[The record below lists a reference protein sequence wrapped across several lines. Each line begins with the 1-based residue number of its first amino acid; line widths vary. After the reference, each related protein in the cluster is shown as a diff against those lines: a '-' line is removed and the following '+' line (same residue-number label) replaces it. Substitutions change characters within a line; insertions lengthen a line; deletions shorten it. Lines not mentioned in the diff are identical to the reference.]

1 MTTIELLERTRAAWG
16 SIRSASAE
24 EKNRLL
30 LAMAE
35 SLDENSGDI
44 LHENAKDMEAA
55 KGAISDVMLDRLALS
70 ESRIHAMAEG
80 IRAAA
85 ALPDHVGRALAQ
97 FTRPNGMTIT
107 KRQVPLGLVAI
118 IYESRPNVT
127 SDAAA
132 LCIKSGNVCMLR
144 SGKEAYRSSRA
155 IVTAL
160 KAGIESAGGDEDIVN
175 IVEDTTHASAQA
187 LMTADGLVDLLIP
200 RGGKGLIRAC
210 VESATVPCIET
221 GTGICHVYVDRDAD
235 LDMAV
240 KIIENAKTSRP
251 SVCNAEEVCLVH
263 RGIAKEFLPKL
274 KAALVDKRKDAG
286 LVPVEL
292 RLDEAA
298 AEIIPGTAATEL
310 DFDTEFLDYILAVA
324 VVDDLDAAITHIQRH
339 STHHSDCI
347 VTENQ
352 AAADRFVDEVDSAA
366 VYVNVSTRF
375 TDGGEFGLGCEM
387 GISTQKLHARGP
399 MGLDEL
405 STYKYVITGSG
416 QTR

>member
-1 MTTIELLERTRAAWG
+1 MTTIELLERTKAAWG

-24 EKNRLL
+24 EKDRLL

-35 SLDENSGDI
+35 SLEANSEDI
-44 LHENAKDMEAA
+44 LRENAKDMEAA
-55 KGAISDVMLDRLALS
+55 KGTISDVMLDRLALT

-80 IRAAA
+80 IREAA

-97 FTRPNGMTIT
+97 FKRPNGMTIT

-144 SGKEAYRSSRA
+144 SGKEAYRSSHA
-155 IVTAL
+155 IVTA
-160 KAGIESAGGDEDIVN
+160 GVESVGGDSDIVN
-175 IVEDTTHASAQA
+175 IVEDTTHASAQV

-210 VESATVPCIET
+210 VENASVPCIET

-235 LDMAV
+235 LNMAV

-263 RGIAKEFLPKL
+263 CDIAKEFLPKL
-274 KAALVDKRKDAG
+274 KAALVDKRREAG

-324 VVDDLDAAITHIQRH
+324 VVDDLDAAIAHVQHH

-416 QTR
+416 QIR

>member
-1 MTTIELLERTRAAWG
+1 MTTIDLLKKTKAAWG
-16 SIRSASAE
+16 SIRSANAE

-35 SLDENSGDI
+35 SLEANQADI
-44 LHENAKDMEAA
+44 LRENQKDMDAA
-55 KGAISDVMLDRLALS
+55 RGSISDVMLDRLALTQA
-70 ESRIHAMAEG
+70 RIHAMAEG
-80 IRAAA
+80 IREAA

-107 KRQVPLGLVAI
+107 KRQVPLGLVAV

-144 SGKEAYRSSRA
+144 SGKEAYRSSHA

-160 KAGIESAGGDEDIVN
+160 KAGIESVGGDPDIVN
-175 IVEDTTHASAQA
+175 IVEDTTHVSAQA

-200 RGGKGLIRAC
+200 RGGAGLIRAC
-210 VESATVPCIET
+210 VENATVPCIET
-221 GTGICHVYVDRDAD
+221 GTGICHVYVDKDAD
-235 LDMAV
+235 PDMAV
-240 KIIENAKTSRP
+240 KIIVNAKTSRP

-263 RGIAKEFLPKL
+263 RAIAKDFLPRL
-274 KAALVDKRKDAG
+274 KTALVDERKAAG
-286 LVPVEL
+286 LAPVEL

-298 AEIIPGTAATEL
+298 AEIIPGTSATER

-324 VVDDLDAAITHIQRH
+324 VVDDLDAAIAHVQQH

-347 VTENQ
+347 VTENKD
-352 AAADRFVDEVDSAA
+352 AAARFVDEVDSAA

-416 QTR
+416 QVR

>member
-1 MTTIELLERTRAAWG
+1 MTTIDLLKKTKAAWG
-16 SIRSASAE
+16 SIRSANAE

-35 SLDENSGDI
+35 SLEANQADI
-44 LHENAKDMEAA
+44 LRENQKDMDAA
-55 KGAISDVMLDRLALS
+55 RGSISDVMLDRLALTQA
-70 ESRIHAMAEG
+70 RIHAMADG
-80 IRAAA
+80 IREAA

-107 KRQVPLGLVAI
+107 KRQVPLGLVAV

-144 SGKEAYRSSRA
+144 SGKEAYRSSHA

-160 KAGIESAGGDEDIVN
+160 KAGIESVGGDPDIVN

-187 LMTADGLVDLLIP
+187 LMAADGLVDLLIP
-200 RGGKGLIRAC
+200 RGGAGLIRAC
-210 VESATVPCIET
+210 VENATVPCIET
-221 GTGICHVYVDRDAD
+221 GTGICHVYVDKDAD

-240 KIIENAKTSRP
+240 KIIVNAKTSRP

-263 RGIAKEFLPKL
+263 RAVAKEFLPKL
-274 KAALVDKRKDAG
+274 RTALVDERKAAG

-298 AEIIPGTAATEL
+298 AEIIPGTSATER

-324 VVDDLDAAITHIQRH
+324 VVDDLDAAIAHVQQH

-347 VTENQ
+347 VTENKD
-352 AAADRFVDEVDSAA
+352 AAARFVDEVDSAA

-416 QTR
+416 QVR

>member
-1 MTTIELLERTRAAWG
+1 MTTMDILKRTKSAWPSICNAA
-16 SIRSASAE
+16 AE
-24 EKNRLL
+24 DKNRILS
-30 LAMAE
+30 AMAD
-35 SLDENSGDI
+35 SLQAECDAI
-44 LHENAKDMEAA
+44 LRCNAEDMDAA
-55 KGAISDVMLDRLALS
+55 RGHISDVMLDRLYLDRG
-70 ESRIHAMAEG
+70 RIDAMADG
-80 IRAAA
+80 IRATV
-85 ALPDHVGRALAQ
+85 ALPDHTGRILAQ
-97 FTRPNGMTIT
+97 IDHPNGMKIY
-107 KRQVPLGLVAI
+107 KKQVPLGLVAI

-132 LCIKSGNVCMLR
+132 LAIKSGNVCMLR
-144 SGKEAYRSSRA
+144 SGKEAYRSSHA

-160 KAGIESAGGDEDIVN
+160 KAGVESVGGDSDIVN
-175 IVEDTTHASAQA
+175 IVEDTTHASAQV

-210 VESATVPCIET
+210 VENASVPCIET

-235 LDMAV
+235 LNMAV

-263 RGIAKEFLPKL
+263 RDIAKEFLPKL
-274 KAALVDKRKDAG
+274 KAALVDKRREAG

-324 VVDDLDAAITHIQRH
+324 VVDDLDAAIAHVQHH

-416 QTR
+416 QIR

>member
-1 MTTIELLERTRAAWG
+1 MTTLDILKRTKAAWP
-16 SIRSASAE
+16 SICNASAE
-24 EKNRLL
+24 DKNRILS
-30 LAMAE
+30 AMAD
-35 SLDENSGDI
+35 SLQAQCDAI
-44 LHENAKDMEAA
+44 LRCNAEDMDAA
-55 KGAISDVMLDRLALS
+55 RGHISDVMLDRLYLDRG
-70 ESRIHAMAEG
+70 RIDAMADG
-80 IRAAA
+80 IRATV
-85 ALPDHVGRALAQ
+85 ALPDHTGRILAQ
-97 FTRPNGMTIT
+97 IDHPNGMKIY
-107 KRQVPLGLVAI
+107 KKQVPLGLVAI

-132 LCIKSGNVCMLR
+132 LAIKSGNVCMLR
-144 SGKEAYRSSRA
+144 SGKEAFHTAIA
-155 IVTAL
+155 IVAAL
-160 KAGIESAGGDEDIVN
+160 KQGIVSAGGDADIVN
-175 IVEDTTHASAQA
+175 IVEDTSHESATEIMQA
-187 LMTADGLVDLLIP
+187 KGLLDLLIP
-200 RGGKGLIRAC
+200 RGGAGLIRAC
-210 VESATVPCIET
+210 VRNATVPCIET

-235 LDMAV
+235 LNMAV

-263 RGIAKEFLPKL
+263 RDIAKEFLPKL
-274 KAALVDKRKDAG
+274 KAALVDKRREAG

-324 VVDDLDAAITHIQRH
+324 VVDDLDAAIAHVQHH

-416 QTR
+416 QIR

>member
-1 MTTIELLERTRAAWG
+1 MTTIELLERTKAAWG

-24 EKNRLL
+24 EKDRLL

-35 SLDENSGDI
+35 SLEANSEDI
-44 LHENAKDMEAA
+44 LRENAKDMEAA
-55 KGAISDVMLDRLALS
+55 KGAISDVMLDRLALT

-80 IRAAA
+80 IREAA

-97 FTRPNGMTIT
+97 FKRPNGMTIT

-144 SGKEAYRSSRA
+144 SGKEAYRSSHA

-160 KAGIESAGGDEDIVN
+160 KVGVESVGGDPDIVN
-175 IVEDTTHASAQA
+175 IVEDTTHASAQV

-210 VESATVPCIET
+210 VENASVPCIET

-235 LDMAV
+235 LNMAV

-263 RGIAKEFLPKL
+263 CDIAKEFLPKL
-274 KAALVDKRKDAG
+274 KAALVDKRREAG

-324 VVDDLDAAITHIQRH
+324 VVDDLDAAIAHVLHH

-416 QTR
+416 QIR

>member
-1 MTTIELLERTRAAWG
+1 MTTIDLLKKTRAAWG
-16 SIRSASAE
+16 SIRSAGAE
-24 EKNRLL
+24 EKDRLL

-35 SLDENSGDI
+35 SLEANSEDI
-44 LHENAKDMEAA
+44 LRENAKDMEAA
-55 KGAISDVMLDRLALS
+55 KGTISDVMLDRLALT

-80 IRAAA
+80 IREAA

-97 FTRPNGMTIT
+97 FKRPNGMTIT

-144 SGKEAYRSSRA
+144 SGKEAYRSSHA

-160 KAGIESAGGDEDIVN
+160 KAGVEAAGSDADIVN
-175 IVEDTTHASAQA
+175 IVEDTTHASAQV

-210 VESATVPCIET
+210 VENASVPCIET

-235 LDMAV
+235 LNMAV

-263 RGIAKEFLPKL
+263 CDIAKGFLPKL
-274 KAALVDKRKDAG
+274 KAALVDKRREAG

-324 VVDDLDAAITHIQRH
+324 VVDDLDAAIAHVQHH

-416 QTR
+416 QIR